1 MLHEVEPGEEDAQCS
16 RCRAF
21 AYLSHL
27 IRADHPESTPEAPAP
42 PPQIVC
48 AIHVDD
54 LGPGAPTA
62 ASACADLAGPKLL
75 RIRFTDSDLTAM
87 ANRVQSRASKAG
99 ARTSASLLP
108 PPPVVEIIPDD
119 PDAPR
124 ASKRKRKPTAALLAA
139 LADDDEP
146 ECVAS

>member
-1 MLHEVEPGEEDAQCS
+1 MLPLPRVRLPVAPHPRRSSRVDARGARS
-16 RCRAF
+16 AAADRLRDPRRRPRPRCVQR
-21 AYLSHL
+21 
-27 IRADHPESTPEAPAP
+27 
-42 PPQIVC
+42 
-48 AIHVDD
+48 D
-54 LGPGAPTA
+54 LGD
-62 ASACADLAGPKLL
+62 ADLAGPKLL

-146 ECVAS
+146 ECVASDRRPR